1 MENQSIEDQL
11 INFIVKSKNNEHFL
25 TRAAILL
32 SKLVDGYDIKDEAQV
47 FVSDYTEYLKGL
59 V

>member
-25 TRAAILL
+25 IRAATIL
-32 SKLVDGYDIKDEAQV
+32 SKLVDGYDIKEEAQI

>member
-1 MENQSIEDQL
+1 MENKSIEDQL

-25 TRAAILL
+25 TKAAILL
-32 SKLVDGYDIKDEAQV
+32 SKFVDGYDIKEEAQA
-47 FVSDYTEYLKGL
+47 FVSEYTEYLRGL

>member
-1 MENQSIEDQL
+1 MDKPIEDLL

-32 SKLVDGYDIKDEAQV
+32 SKLVDGYDIKEEAQT
-47 FVSDYTEYLKGL
+47 FVSEYTEYLRGL